1 VVPTPAPP
9 LVQHNAAGDPA
20 ASAAGN
26 YPGGVPPAAGARV
39 AQPNTPLA
47 SSAAG
52 TSVPA
57 AGTRAPTPPHQTPA
71 RGPGYTPP
79 MPQPKPQPSHTG
91 PGYQPPSPAKPTP
104 QTAGPGYQP
113 APQVQ
118 HPQPP
123 PAGPGYQAPVTPHQ
137 LPPAQGIGYQMPPGY
152 APAGMQPR
160 PGVMRPTIAV
170 RNLHHTFPG
179 GTFRLSIPSLDI
191 MPGELTYIGGAS
203 GSGKSTLIKFL
214 ALETVPDSGDIYILD
229 RLIRMLPA
237 KDLDDL
243 RGGGLTYIPQGHLG
257 LTDNT
262 AIQNIQR
269 VLYDYDGV
277 PWTQAEHLAQQALQM
292 VGLDP
297 QNHKQKIKLLSGGQQ
312 ARVAIAK
319 VFARGRPLC
328 LADEILPALDD
339 KSRHDVLRLLQQ
351 LARGGF
357 TVVLIAHQP
366 ELKSYFH
373 RVIEMQAGQI
383 IGDQRQ
389 TPKPL

>member
-1 VVPTPAPP
+1 MTP
-9 LVQHNAAGDPA
+9 
-20 ASAAGN
+20 
-26 YPGGVPPAAGARV
+26 R
-39 AQPNTPLA
+39 
-47 SSAAG
+47 
-52 TSVPA
+52 
-57 AGTRAPTPPHQTPA
+57 
-71 RGPGYTPP
+71 
-79 MPQPKPQPSHTG
+79 
-91 PGYQPPSPAKPTP
+91 
-104 QTAGPGYQP
+104 
-113 APQVQ
+113 
-118 HPQPP
+118 
-123 PAGPGYQAPVTPHQ
+123 Q
-137 LPPAQGIGYQMPPGY
+137 LPPAQGAGYHVPPMQGY
-152 APAGMQPR
+152 PPAGMQPH
-160 PGVMRPTIAV
+160 PNVARPTIAV

-179 GTFRLSIPSLDI
+179 GTFRLSVPMLDI

-214 ALETVPDSGDIYILD
+214 ALETVPDGGDIYMLD
-229 RLIRMLPA
+229 RLIRMLPE

-277 PWTQAEHLAQQALQM
+277 SWTQAEQQAQHAMQM

-297 QNHKQKIKLLSGGQQ
+297 QNHKQKVKLLSGGQQ

-319 VFARGRPLC
+319 VFARGRPIC

-351 LARGGF
+351 LAQGGF
-357 TVVLIAHQP
+357 TVAIIAHQP
-366 ELKSYFH
+366 ELKQYFH

-383 IGDQRQ
+383 VGDQRQ
-389 TPKPL
+389 APKPL